1 MNLKENY
8 IKIRQ
13 WFQPYYKPRP
23 DGYVE
28 PELDE
33 VNSEDKQAE
42 EFKSVNGDKALKV
55 KVLTNKNPLTQV
67 VNSKHKP
74 TSGNIIY
81 FYHDD
86 KILQVF
92 ARFEQGQGF
101 AHQERDNAARRELD
115 PLIYPTDRQYDR
127 AHLIPIGYHGSEND
141 KRLLIGWDGRQ
152 NKKEQHDFEIKVKQ
166 LNKKYPIYWLTSVC
180 KVPGGLKWNY
190 RIWNA
195 TNPDQ
200 PKLVAKEDMVMDCK
214 YVWR

>member
-101 AHQERDNAARRELD
+101 AHQERDNAARKELD

-127 AHLIPIGYHGSEND
+127 AHLIPIGYHALKTITVCSSAGTAIKTRKSSTTL
-141 KRLLIGWDGRQ
+141 KLKSSSSIKSTQSIG
-152 NKKEQHDFEIKVKQ
+152 
-166 LNKKYPIYWLTSVC
+166 
-180 KVPGGLKWNY
+180 
-190 RIWNA
+190 
-195 TNPDQ
+195 
-200 PKLVAKEDMVMDCK
+200 
-214 YVWR
+214 